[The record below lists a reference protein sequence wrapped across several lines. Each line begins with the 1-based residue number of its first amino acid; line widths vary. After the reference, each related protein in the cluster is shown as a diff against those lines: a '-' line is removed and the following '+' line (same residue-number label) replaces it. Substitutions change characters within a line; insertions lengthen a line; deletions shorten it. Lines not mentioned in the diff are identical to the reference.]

1 MNRQE
6 FKDILDSITIPE
18 GCDEKQMLQDLHPL
32 NVALLQMI
40 PERLYK
46 YRTCCPNHI
55 NAFKKDEVWMAT
67 SDLFNDP
74 FDTLVQCDSQE
85 MINALSAVED
95 PLVLQAMATY
105 VANGGTIPEP
115 VNNMLSDEDRKT
127 TQNMAECFVANKGYN
142 NLDSASL
149 QQAKLQMVLGL
160 SITPTIMQH
169 ESTSVCF
176 SEDINSILM
185 WSHYSEYHQGF
196 ALGYDLRP
204 FLFPNKEKLGLFPVV
219 YSNQRYN
226 ATQYLCYWIGK
237 LMKLPF
243 KNQDILAQIKL
254 LLYKSKEWEYE
265 KEWRL
270 INGHNKDVLK
280 KCAEPRII
288 LPNSIY
294 YGCHIS
300 EENRKQL
307 HEIAIEKNLQEFQ
320 MRIDNSSMTYD
331 VKADEIKDI

>member
-1 MNRQE
+1 MDRHE
-6 FKDILDSITIPE
+6 FKNILDSITIPE
-18 GCDEKQMLQDLHPL
+18 ECDEKLMLQELHPL

-46 YRTCCPNHI
+46 YRTCCTKHI
-55 NAFKKDEVWMAT
+55 NAFIKDEVWMST

-74 FDTLVQCDSQE
+74 FDTLIQCDSQE
-85 MINALSAVED
+85 MINALNAVEN
-95 PLVLQAMATY
+95 PMVLQAIAMY
-105 VANGGTIPEP
+105 VANGGIIPES
-115 VNNMLSDEDRKT
+115 VNNMLSDEDRRT
-127 TQNMAECFVANKGYN
+127 TQNMAEDIVANEGYN
-142 NLDSASL
+142 HLDSVSV
-149 QQAKLQMVLGL
+149 QQAKLQMILGL
-160 SITPTIMQH
+160 SVTPTIMQH
-169 ESTSVCF
+169 VSTSACF
-176 SEDINSILM
+176 SEDINSVLM

-204 FLFPNKEKLGLFPVV
+204 FLFPNKENLGLFPVV

-243 KNQDILAQIKL
+243 KNQDTLAQIKL

-288 LPNSIY
+288 FPN
-294 YGCHIS
+294 
-300 EENRKQL
+300 
-307 HEIAIEKNLQEFQ
+307 
-320 MRIDNSSMTYD
+320 
-331 VKADEIKDI
+331 